1 MQLNF
6 LKMNKIKAI
15 LFDMDGVL
23 IEAKD
28 WHYEALNEA
37 LKLFGA
43 EISLYDHLATF
54 DGLPTKDKLNML
66 TSVGKLPKDL
76 HPIINKM
83 KQKHTM
89 RMILNKCKPLFAHQY
104 ALSKLHSEGYKMAV
118 CSNSIRRSV
127 EVMIQ
132 QAGLD
137 KYFEF
142 YVSNEDVSNGKPNPE
157 MYSKA
162 IDKLNLKPEDCL
174 ILEDNENGIK
184 AAKASGGHLLKIGEI
199 TDVTY
204 FNITNRIKEIEK
216 L

>member
-1 MQLNF
+1 M
-6 LKMNKIKAI
+6 KIKAI

-37 LKLFGA
+37 LKLFGS
-43 EISLYDHLATF
+43 EISLYDHLVTF

-66 TSVGKLPKDL
+66 TSVGKLPKEL

-89 RMILNKCKPLFAHQY
+89 RMILNKCKPLFAHQN

-118 CSNSIRRSV
+118 CSNSIRKSV

-142 YVSNEDVSNGKPNPE
+142 YVSNEDVSKGKPDPE

-162 IDKLNLKPEDCL
+162 MNKMNLKPEECL

-204 FNITNRIKEIEK
+204 LNITNRIKEIEK

>member
-1 MQLNF
+1 
-6 LKMNKIKAI
+6 MNKIKAI

-37 LKLFGA
+37 LKLFGS
-43 EISLYDHLATF
+43 EISLHDHLVTF

-66 TSVGKLPKDL
+66 TSVGKLPKEL

-89 RMILNKCKPLFAHQY
+89 RMILNKCKPIFAHQY

-118 CSNSIRRSV
+118 CSNSIRKSV

-142 YVSNEDVSNGKPNPE
+142 YVSNEDVSKGKPDPE
-157 MYSKA
+157 MYNKA
-162 IDKLNLKPEDCL
+162 ISKMNLNPEECL

-204 FNITNRIKEIEK
+204 LNIKKRIKEIEK
-216 L
+216 I

>member
-1 MQLNF
+1 
-6 LKMNKIKAI
+6 MNKIKAI

-37 LKLFGA
+37 LKLFGS
-43 EISLYDHLATF
+43 EISLYDHLVTF

-66 TSVGKLPKDL
+66 TSVGKLPKEL

-104 ALSKLHSEGYKMAV
+104 ALSKLHSEGYRMAV
-118 CSNSIRRSV
+118 CSNSIRKSV

-142 YVSNEDVSNGKPNPE
+142 YVSNEDVSKGKPDPE

-162 IDKLNLKPEDCL
+162 MDTMNLKPEECL

-204 FNITNRIKEIEK
+204 LKITNRIKKIEK

>member
-1 MQLNF
+1 
-6 LKMNKIKAI
+6 
-15 LFDMDGVL
+15 
-23 IEAKD
+23 
-28 WHYEALNEA
+28 
-37 LKLFGA
+37 
-43 EISLYDHLATF
+43 
-54 DGLPTKDKLNML
+54 
-66 TSVGKLPKDL
+66 
-76 HPIINKM
+76 
-83 KQKHTM
+83 M

-118 CSNSIRRSV
+118 CSNSIRKSV

-142 YVSNEDVSNGKPNPE
+142 YVSNEDVSKDKPDPE

-162 IDKLNLKPEDCL
+162 MCKMNFKPEECL

-204 FNITNRIKEIEK
+204 LNITNRIKEIEK

>member
-1 MQLNF
+1 
-6 LKMNKIKAI
+6 MNKIKAI

-37 LKLFGA
+37 LKLFGS
-43 EISLYDHLATF
+43 EISLYDHLVTF

-66 TSVGKLPKDL
+66 TSVGKLPKEL

-118 CSNSIRRSV
+118 CSNSIRKSV
-127 EVMIQ
+127 EVMIE

-142 YVSNEDVSNGKPNPE
+142 YVSNEDVSKGKPNPE

-162 IDKLNLKPEDCL
+162 MGKMNLNPEECL

-204 FNITNRIKEIEK
+204 LNITNRIKEIEK

>member
-1 MQLNF
+1 
-6 LKMNKIKAI
+6 MNKIKAI

-37 LKLFGA
+37 LKLFGS
-43 EISLYDHLATF
+43 EISLYDHLVTF

-66 TSVGKLPKDL
+66 TSVGKLPKEL
-76 HPIINKM
+76 HPIINRM

-89 RMILNKCKPLFAHQY
+89 KMILNKCKPLFAHQY
-104 ALSKLHSEGYKMAV
+104 ALSKLHSEGYRMAV
-118 CSNSIRRSV
+118 CSNSIRKSV

-142 YVSNEDVSNGKPNPE
+142 YVSNEDVSKGKPDPE

-162 IDKLNLKPEDCL
+162 MDKMNLKPEECL

-204 FNITNRIKEIEK
+204 LNITNRINEIEK

>member
-1 MQLNF
+1 
-6 LKMNKIKAI
+6 MNKIKAI

-37 LKLFGA
+37 LKLFGC
-43 EISLYDHLATF
+43 EISLYDHLVTF

-66 TSVGKLPKDL
+66 SSLGKLPKDL
-76 HPIINKM
+76 HPIINRM

-118 CSNSIRRSV
+118 CSNSIRKSV

-142 YVSNEDVSNGKPNPE
+142 YVSNEDVTKGKPDPE
-157 MYSKA
+157 MYTKA
-162 IDKLNLKPEDCL
+162 IEKMNLLPKDCL
-174 ILEDNENGIK
+174 ILEDNENGIR
-184 AAKASGGHLLKIGEI
+184 AAKASGAHLLKIGEV

-204 FNITNRIKEIEK
+204 LNIKERIKEIEK
-216 L
+216 I